1 MLRILKQ
8 NKKYSIEKIYLLFVT
23 LSTLLPGF
31 GAIDNN
37 PVRWMSLGAIAILF
51 ILYNNFISQD
61 KLKINFE
68 KSVIVILSG
77 IYLVFNSLIADNLN
91 ESIISL
97 YKLVIIISVFYTCFI
112 AVRKIDDPL
121 IFICQ
126 IFSIS
131 IFLESTFTL
140 IDFISIND
148 SFTGIS
154 QNRNISSS
162 SIVFKLIFLIYLI
175 HNSKLFSTKLVLKI
189 LEVIALFSIILLQSR
204 LGLISV
210 LTIYLLYFILMKP
223 LRKNIYISL
232 LISSLFFLY
241 FNSNDFQNKIEKTYS
256 FQNLGDDDSTIQR
269 LSFYQTSISLFKE
282 NPLFGNGLG
291 SWKYKSSQNDNTENR
306 KILVPYYTH
315 NDFLQTLMETGLIG
329 LLIYIIFFLILI
341 RNILSYRNHKAFAS
355 MIIVLVIVISNSLI
369 NFPIHRTQEYIPF
382 IICCAFIFSKRVFA
396 KKDKKSNL
404 LTIMLILL
412 IPSIFIAKNEYHALK
427 IQGILLK
434 DYSNN
439 TFSLDLKQV
448 EKIGYKLPNL
458 ASNAVPISTYLSRY
472 YFNEKNI
479 YESIKLLNY
488 SLSINKYD
496 LMTKELQLKNYIFT
510 NQNNKAYELVE
521 DLLNKYPN
529 NKNYLQIF
537 QAISRDLEI
546 KD

>member
-1 MLRILKQ
+1 MLKILKQ
-8 NKKYSIEKIYLLFVT
+8 NKKYSFEKIYLLFVS

-37 PVRWMSLGAIAILF
+37 PIRWMSLGAIAILF

-61 KLKINFE
+61 KVKINFG
-68 KSVIVILSG
+68 KSVIVLLSG
-77 IYLVFNSLIADNLN
+77 IYLVFNSLFAENLN

-97 YKLVIIISVFYTCFI
+97 YKLVIIVSVFYTCFI
-112 AVRKIDDPL
+112 AVRKIDNPL

-131 IFLESTFTL
+131 IFLESAFTL
-140 IDFISIND
+140 IDFSSIND

-269 LSFYQTSISLFKE
+269 LSFYQKSISLFNQ

-291 SWKYKSSQNDNTENR
+291 SWKYKSLQNDNTENE

-329 LLIYIIFFLILI
+329 LLIYIIFFLLLI
-341 RNILSYRNHKAFAS
+341 RNILSFRNHKAFAP
-355 MIIVLVIVISNSLI
+355 MIIVLIIFIYNSLI
-369 NFPIHRTQEYIPF
+369 NFPIHRTQEYTPF
-382 IICCAFIFSKRVFA
+382 IICCSFIFSKRVFT

-412 IPSIFIAKNEYHALK
+412 IPSIIIAKNEYSSLK
-427 IQGILLK
+427 IQGVLLN
-434 DYSNN
+434 DYTNN

-472 YFNEKNI
+472 YFNEKRF

-496 LMTKELQLKNYIFT
+496 VMTKELQLKNYIFT
-510 NQNNKAYELVE
+510 NQNNKAYELVK

-529 NKNYLQIF
+529 NKNYTQIF